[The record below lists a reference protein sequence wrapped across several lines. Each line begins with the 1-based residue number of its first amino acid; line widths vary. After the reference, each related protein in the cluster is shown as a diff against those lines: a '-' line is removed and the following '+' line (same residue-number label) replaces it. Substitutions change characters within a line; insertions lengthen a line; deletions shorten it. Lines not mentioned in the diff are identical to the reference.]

1 MLSSQ
6 YEIDLQIKSS
16 INSAHLRERERERE
30 TALKY
35 KTFKD
40 TNSDLNLDYKV
51 LIKSLGILDQFIV

>member
-16 INSAHLRERERERE
+16 INSAHLRERERE

-40 TNSDLNLDYKV
+40 TNSDLDQDYKV